1 MCTPLYFQRELH
13 ISFPSLPS
21 PNTSTQV
28 CIRSS
33 YNKNSSNSCSLSL
46 IPLLLRCAGRSQG
59 TERSPAGW
67 ASPNLLFLLYLTSR
81 AAPVVRE
88 EEGRAVCVQWVRCW
102 APGLVWAAARP
113 PAPLPLQHGPWVGLA
128 HHSSFTAKGQP
139 VKELCGF
146 TPVACLT
153 FGPGPLPTRRVYVQD
168 THVSADAASHADF
181 YSELLSSCFLI
192 HDDFPSSQAISF
204 RKFKFE
210 FGYG

>member
-67 ASPNLLFLLYLTSR
+67 ASLNLLFLLYLTSR
-81 AAPVVRE
+81 AAPVVKE

-113 PAPLPLQHGPWVGLA
+113 PAPVPLQHGPWVGLA

-153 FGPGPLPTRRVYVQD
+153 FGHKLIPSPG
-168 THVSADAASHADF
+168 
-181 YSELLSSCFLI
+181 
-192 HDDFPSSQAISF
+192 QAVAC
-204 RKFKFE
+204 
-210 FGYG
+210 